1 MERIQWS
8 YKTPGIPDQ
17 YFVRGKVP
25 MTKEEVRAVT
35 ISKLRLL
42 EDSVVLD
49 IGAGTGSIAIEAA
62 HICRRGKVIAIERN
76 HEGIQLIQQNCLRFQ
91 VELEVLQG
99 NGAELLKTIDTF
111 DRVIVGGSGGELKEI
126 LSLCYQKLTNKGIA
140 VVNAVTIETLY
151 EATQFMKECGYENVE
166 VISLQ
171 TARGKQLG
179 KYTLMEALNPIY
191 IISGSKGQASGQEEE
206 R

>member
-1 MERIQWS
+1 MEKIQWN
-8 YKTPGIPDQ
+8 YKTPGIPDRL
-17 YFVRGKVP
+17 FVRGKVP

-35 ISKLRLL
+35 ISKLRLQ

-62 HICRRGKVIAIERN
+62 HICRQGKVIAIERN
-76 HEGIQLIQQNCLRFQ
+76 IEGIQLIQQNCHRFQ
-91 VELEVLQG
+91 VELDIRHG
-99 NGAELLKTIDTF
+99 NGAELLETIDSF
-111 DRVIVGGSGGELKEI
+111 DRVVVGGSGGELKEI
-126 LSLCYQKLTNKGIA
+126 LTLCHQKLRDEGIV

-151 EATQFMKECGYENVE
+151 EATQFMRECGYQDVE

-171 TARGKQLG
+171 TARGKQLR

-191 IISGSKGQASGQEEE
+191 IISGSKGQGLVQEEE

>member
-1 MERIQWS
+1 MEKIQWK

-17 YFVRGKVP
+17 YFIRGKVP
-25 MTKEEVRAVT
+25 MTKEEVRVVT
-35 ISKLRLL
+35 ISKLRLQ
-42 EDSVVLD
+42 EDSIVVD

-62 HICRRGKVIAIERN
+62 HICRLGKVVAIEKN
-76 HEGIQLIQQNCLRFQ
+76 EEGIRLIQQNQQRFQ
-91 VELEVLQG
+91 VELDILHG
-99 NGAELLKTIDTF
+99 NGAALLRTIDFF
-111 DRVIVGGSGGELKEI
+111 DRAIVGGSGGELKEI
-126 LSLCYQKLTNKGIA
+126 LTLCYQKLPDRGIV

-151 EATQFMKECGYENVE
+151 EATQYMKECGYQHIE

-171 TARGKQLG
+171 TARGRQLG

-191 IISGSKGQASGQEEE
+191 VISGTKEQSSEQEEE

>member
-1 MERIQWS
+1 MEQIQWN

-17 YFVRGKVP
+17 FFIRGKVP

-35 ISKLRLL
+35 ISKLRLQ

-62 HICRRGKVIAIERN
+62 HICRQGKVIAIERN
-76 HEGIQLIQQNCLRFQ
+76 MEGIQLIQQNCHRFQ
-91 VELEVLQG
+91 IELDIRHG
-99 NGAELLKTIDTF
+99 NGAEQLKTIDSF
-111 DRVIVGGSGGELKEI
+111 DRVVVGGSGGELKEI
-126 LSLCYQKLTNKGIA
+126 LRLCHQKLRDKGIV

-151 EATQFMKECGYENVE
+151 EATQFMRECGYQDIE

-191 IISGSKGQASGQEEE
+191 IISGSKGQASVQEEE